1 MVGDEGSKKKILAM
15 MLFSG
20 PYGSQDADH
29 MCRIAN
35 AAMDKGY
42 GVHIFLYGDGVHAQ
56 LKGQAP
62 KVFMNVGA
70 ELEKLVER
78 GAVIK
83 SCVRCSQA
91 RGYVDGEFDEENDS
105 YPSKI
110 SLDAIKIYSLYG
122 FINMIKDSDKLITF
136 GSG

>member
-1 MVGDEGSKKKILAM
+1 
-15 MLFSG
+15 MLFTG

-29 MCRIAN
+29 MCRLAHKAI
-35 AAMDKGY
+35 DKGY

-62 KVFMNVGA
+62 KAFLNIG
-70 ELEKLVER
+70 EEITKLVER
-78 GAVIK
+78 GALIK

-91 RGYVDGEFDEENDS
+91 RGYVDGDFDEEADRYAS
-105 YPSKI
+105 SK
-110 SLDAIKIYSLYG
+110 SLDAVKIYSLYG
-122 FINMIKDSDKLITF
+122 FINMIKDGDKLITL

>member
-1 MVGDEGSKKKILAM
+1 MVDKKGDSKKVLAM

-29 MCRIAN
+29 MCRIGQRAID
-35 AAMDKGY
+35 MGY
-42 GVHIFLYGDGVHAQ
+42 QVRIFLYGDGVHAQ
-56 LKGQAP
+56 LAGQNP
-62 KVFMNVGA
+62 KVFMNIGN
-70 ELEKLVER
+70 ELTKLAER

-91 RGYVDGEFDEENDS
+91 RGYVDSEFDEKEDR
-105 YPSKI
+105 YPSSKA
-110 SLDAIKIYSLYG
+110 LDAVKIYSLYG